1 MLTQEQKI
9 ARLRVL
15 IDENENTRKPESDTT
30 LEAYLSQAGDK
41 ILDRLYP
48 FRQPK
53 EIVDGEEVWEERY
66 ITIPTKYEQL
76 QLKIAA
82 YLLNKRGAEGEVQHI
97 ENGVHRNYGDADVP
111 ETMLAGIAPFIGVVR

>member
-1 MLTQEQKI
+1 MMTQEQKI

-15 IDENENTRKPESDTT
+15 LDENEATRKPESETT

-48 FRQPK
+48 FRQPTK
-53 EIVDGEEVWEERY
+53 IVDGEEVWEERY